1 MSKRIDQKIKM
12 GRRSENL
19 SVPLGLFLS
28 FSDTSQ
34 PALPPHCGRPLKR
47 GSGLSAW
54 PPLHPLPGAHIHS
67 HHSSPCDTQTH
78 RIWCS
83 SLRPHISFHG
93 WFWDIS
99 IWKYAQLSQSSKL
112 EFIFPWQICS
122 LFLHPCLF
130 GASIVS
136 QSSGLQTFTSPEA
149 AGRGKGELV
158 FNGSRVSVWEEEKV
172 LEMDGDDGCTTM

>member
-54 PPLHPLPGAHIHS
+54 PPLHPLPGAHVHS
-67 HHSSPCDTQTH
+67 HHSSPCDTQT
-78 RIWCS
+78 
-83 SLRPHISFHG
+83 RPHLVLQPRTSHF
-93 WFWDIS
+93 
-99 IWKYAQLSQSSKL
+99 
-112 EFIFPWQICS
+112 FPWLVLGYFHMEIC
-122 LFLHPCLF
+122 LAQPEIKIGIHLPLANLQPFPTPLPLWCFHCLPILRTPNF
-130 GASIVS
+130 QV
-136 QSSGLQTFTSPEA
+136 T
-149 AGRGKGELV
+149 
-158 FNGSRVSVWEEEKV
+158 
-172 LEMDGDDGCTTM
+172 